1 MNLQFE
7 KIKDSVLE
15 LYRDVTSKKCVSS
28 YQKIEMIVLDCAE
41 IKSEIDEADS
51 LLDRRRTDFK
61 KKWEYELYRNLSKLH
76 RKQMEIIFYNI
87 FNISKN
93 VKDKGYFSRI
103 QLEQKMYQGQLSE
116 LSSLK
121 EDLSRILKIAQQLEP
136 YVK

>member
-76 RKQMEIIFYNI
+76 RKQMEIKFYNI
-87 FNISKN
+87 FNISKT